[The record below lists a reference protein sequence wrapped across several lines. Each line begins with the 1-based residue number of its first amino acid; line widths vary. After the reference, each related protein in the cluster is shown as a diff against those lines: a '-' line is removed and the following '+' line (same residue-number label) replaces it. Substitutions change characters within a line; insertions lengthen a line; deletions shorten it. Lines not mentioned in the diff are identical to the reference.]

1 MNVTSHPVPPYFV
14 LILPS
19 HLRLDFRSEDA
30 KIIVV
35 GKLEGKRQLGRPRRV
50 WNYDIEMEIKQDG
63 RARSGMKLALD
74 RNKWRAVLITVMNHR
89 VS

>member
-1 MNVTSHPVPPYFV
+1 MKVTSHPVPPYSV

-19 HLRLDFRSEDA
+19 HLRLYFRSEAA

-50 WNYDIEMEIKQDG
+50 WDYDIIEMELK
-63 RARSGMKLALD
+63 
-74 RNKWRAVLITVMNHR
+74 
-89 VS
+89 